1 MNKKELIK
9 EGYVAELNGKYL
21 GKDYSVGLLN
31 IDKAFLW
38 KTKEAAES
46 NSEYY
51 GFHILEKKK
60 VKSFNILHV
69 KIKTEIEVLN

>member
-1 MNKKELIK
+1 MLEK
-9 EGYVAELNGKYL
+9 EGYVAELNGRYL

-46 NSEYY
+46 NSHYY
-51 GFHILEKKK
+51 GGHVLEKKK
-60 VKSFNILHV
+60 VKKFNILHI
-69 KIKTEIEVLN
+69 KIKTEVEFLDKE

>member
-1 MNKKELIK
+1 MLEK

-31 IDKAFLW
+31 IHKAFLW

-46 NSEYY
+46 NSSYY

-60 VKSFNILHV
+60 IKNFNILHV
-69 KIKTEIEVLN
+69 KIKTEIEFLDKE